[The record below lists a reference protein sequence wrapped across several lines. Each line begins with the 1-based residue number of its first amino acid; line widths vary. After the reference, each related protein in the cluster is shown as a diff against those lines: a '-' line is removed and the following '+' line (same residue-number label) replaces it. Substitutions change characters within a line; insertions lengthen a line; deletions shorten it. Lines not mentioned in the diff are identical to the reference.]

1 MRASAIIRRG
11 GGLLAERCGRAM
23 GYIKLA
29 RVEPVEIDGHAWVRK
44 QRLVAAPLLVRIGRV
59 YARMLTVPVDFLD
72 LDSWQR
78 WERVMYAADAPAVRI
93 EPRGVCVP
101 LLPGRPLIEILED
114 PGCADRLRRRAV
126 RAALRA
132 LRALHERTVC
142 IDGQLV
148 HPSHGDASAYNVLY
162 DARTDRAG
170 WIDFELRHPLAL
182 DVWVRRADDLRT
194 LLFSIASCLAPAH
207 LPLLGR
213 ALQRG
218 YDDARLHA
226 ALLALLD
233 RDAPRWLFGVLQSPI
248 DPDRRHG
255 LTEALRAALAP
266 LGGAS

>member
-1 MRASAIIRRG
+1 MRASDIIWRG

-29 RVEPVEIDGHAWVRK
+29 RVEQVEIAGRAWVRK
-44 QRLVAAPLLVRIGRV
+44 QRLVAAPLLVQVGRL
-59 YARMLTVPVDFLD
+59 YARTLTVPVDFLD

-78 WERVMYAADAPAVRI
+78 WERVMHAADALAVRI

-101 LLPGRPLIEILED
+101 LLAGRPLIEMLRH
-114 PGCADRLRRRAV
+114 PACADDLRRRAV

-132 LRALHERTVC
+132 LRALHERTVS

-162 DARTDRAG
+162 DERTDRAR

-182 DVWVRRADDLRT
+182 DVWIRRADDLRT

-207 LPLLGR
+207 LPRLV
-213 ALQRG
+213 
-218 YDDARLHA
+218 RLHA

-233 RDAPRWLFGVLQSPI
+233 RDAHRWLFGVLQSPI
-248 DPDRRHG
+248 DPGRRHH
-255 LTEALRAALAP
+255 LTQALRAVLAP
-266 LGGAS
+266 SGGAQ